1 MATVNADPDLLPN
14 TKLRGLALLEG
25 SSDSGFMQAVDYAHM
40 VEGSCVSFGVQK
52 GANQNIMGP
61 VPHRSA
67 TNEFVF
73 SGGEEELTCMHV
85 RELFHPCCPDTTTD
99 RDLWCKSERFEGCRA
114 FFRPCGGCRG
124 AKHEPRSRRAPMRKW
139 FV

>member
-1 MATVNADPDLLPN
+1 MGARPRFEAHLLETVVATVNADPDLLPN

-67 TNEFVF
+67 TNDF
-73 SGGEEELTCMHV
+73 
-85 RELFHPCCPDTTTD
+85 
-99 RDLWCKSERFEGCRA
+99 
-114 FFRPCGGCRG
+114 FFR
-124 AKHEPRSRRAPMRKW
+124 AEKRS
-139 FV
+139 